1 MKKTTFVI
9 FLVVVTVITTVALTI
24 VSISSKN
31 DTRISNPTT
40 EIIQTVTSSL
50 TEDSLPE
57 QTQSGYIIQ
66 QELRYDNIQIFL
78 LNGLAE
84 IPGDRYLTLDMALE
98 AKQVEVLETSD
109 VNELKINNL
118 SDKYIYIN
126 SGDIVRG
133 GKQDR
138 TIQYDII
145 VSPKAKN
152 VPLASFCVESGRWN
166 PRDQEGVLSFSSSK
180 NSLSHKDLKV
190 AAKMEKNQREVWNK
204 VEEYQNKS
212 EVSASY
218 LASDEIKLKD
228 DKSPTSLELTLENK
242 EFKKLKETYKT
253 ALLNQIKDKNH
264 IVGMAVY
271 INGALASMDIY
282 NNQKLFNDLFN
293 KLLEAAISEAIS
305 EKKKT
310 AITYVSD
317 DKVKSLLKAEF
328 KIRSTEKVNDIT
340 TFVTST
346 LNHQL
351 MFSTFDLSVNKW
363 LHYNWLET
371 NAQIQDRP
379 ERH

>member
-9 FLVVVTVITTVALTI
+9 FLVVVTVISTVALTI
-24 VSISSKN
+24 ISISSKS
-31 DTRISNPTT
+31 DTRIVNPTT
-40 EIIQTVTSSL
+40 EIIEAETPSII
-50 TEDSLPE
+50 EDSLLE
-57 QTQSGYIIQ
+57 RSHNGFIIN
-66 QELRYDNIQIFL
+66 QELRHDNIQIFL
-78 LNGLAE
+78 LKGMAE
-84 IPGDRYLTLDMALE
+84 ISGDRYLTLDMALE
-98 AKQVEVLETSD
+98 GKQVEVIETSD

-118 SDKYIYIN
+118 SDKYVYIN

-145 VSPKAKN
+145 IPPKAKN

-166 PRDQEGVLSFSSSK
+166 PRDQERASSFSSSK

-190 AAKMEKNQREVWNK
+190 AAKMEKNQREVWSK
-204 VEEYQNKS
+204 VEEYQNKT
-212 EVSASY
+212 EVAASY
-218 LASDEIKLKD
+218 MAADEIKLKD
-228 DKSPTSLELTLENK
+228 EKSPTSLELTLENK

-253 ALLNQIKDKNH
+253 VLLSQLKDKNQ
-264 IVGMAVY
+264 IIGIAVY
-271 INGALASMDIY
+271 INGELASMDIY
-282 NNQKLFNDLFN
+282 NNQKLFNELFN

-310 AITYVSD
+310 TVTYVSEE
-317 DKVKSLLKAEF
+317 KVKTLLKAEF
-328 KIRSTEKVNDIT
+328 KIKKTEKLNDIT
-340 TFVTST
+340 IFVTST

-371 NAQIQDRP
+371 TVKN
-379 ERH
+379 